1 MKFSLKPY
9 IDDSTALIELADDE
23 TERFL
28 AIGLQRTFEV
38 GVFHS
43 DEYTHL
49 SFGLAFISWKTK

>member
-9 IDDSTALIELADDE
+9 IDDTCLLLELADDE

-38 GVFHS
+38 GVFRS
-43 DEYTHL
+43 DDYTHL
-49 SFGLAFISWKTK
+49 SFGLAFISWRTK